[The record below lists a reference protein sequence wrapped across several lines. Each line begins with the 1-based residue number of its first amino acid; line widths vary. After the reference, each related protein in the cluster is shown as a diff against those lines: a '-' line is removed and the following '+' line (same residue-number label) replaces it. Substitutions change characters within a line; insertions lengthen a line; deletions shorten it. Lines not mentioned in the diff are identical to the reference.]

1 MNHEFSSLKTE
12 PTLVSP
18 AAVNKRYAKSDMA
31 DLTKQLA
38 VILQSSGLSG
48 PGAHTEDEPK
58 ETKSE

>member
-1 MNHEFSSLKTE
+1 M
-12 PTLVSP
+12 SP
-18 AAVNKRYAKSDMA
+18 AAVNRRYAKSDMA

>member
-1 MNHEFSSLKTE
+1 MNHELSSPKTE

-18 AAVNKRYAKSDMA
+18 AAVNRRYAESDMA
-31 DLTKQLA
+31 NLTKQLA

-48 PGAHTEDEPK
+48 PEAHPEDEPK